1 MAKLRLSINSTEVL
15 TTYGIVDIVF
25 NGTTLAPA
33 KQLSATVENL
43 EYNIAGI
50 DNTSNTLKISLLN
63 DQAHDANN
71 DGDYLD
77 AGAGDQTMRV
87 IVSALSYS
95 IDDTTYTTL
104 LPQAATSYTVPSGPY
119 SGNVITLT
127 ESVTTFESYGA
138 DHAITFNSDGIVN
151 TEYCSGL
158 KGKILENGN
167 YLDLTSGKT
176 YDPDG
181 NEVGAP

>member
-1 MAKLRLSINSTEVL
+1 MAKLRLSIRSTVVRDI
-15 TTYGIVDIVF
+15 YGIVDVVF
-25 NGTTLAPA
+25 NGATLASA

-43 EYNIAGI
+43 EYNIAGV

-63 DQAHDANN
+63 DQAYDANN
-71 DGDYLD
+71 DGDYND
-77 AGAGDQTMRV
+77 AGDQTMQAV
-87 IVSALSYS
+87 VSALSYS

-104 LPQAATSYTVPSGPY
+104 LPQVATSYTVPSGPVA
-119 SGNVITLT
+119 GNVLILT
-127 ESVTTFESYGA
+127 ESVTQFSSYGA

-151 TEYCSGL
+151 TNYCSGL
-158 KGKILENGN
+158 RGKILENGN
-167 YLDLTSGKT
+167 FQNLVNGKT

>member
-1 MAKLRLSINSTEVL
+1 MAKLRLSINSTDVL
-15 TTYGIVDIVF
+15 GVYGIVDVIF
-25 NGTTLAPA
+25 NGTTLVSA

-77 AGAGDQTMRV
+77 AEDKIMRA
-87 IVSALSYS
+87 ILSSLSYAV
-95 IDDTTYTTL
+95 DNVNFTTL
-104 LPQAATSYTVPSGPY
+104 LPQTATSYTVPSGLY

-127 ESVTTFESYGA
+127 ESVTTFNSYNA
-138 DHAITFNSDGIVN
+138 DYAITFNSDGIVN

>member
-1 MAKLRLSINSTEVL
+1 MAKLRLSINSTDVL
-15 TTYGIVDIVF
+15 GVYGIVNIVF
-25 NGTTLAPA
+25 NGTNLATS

-63 DQAHDANN
+63 DQAHDVNLN
-71 DGDYLD
+71 GIFTD
-77 AGAGDQTMRV
+77 AGDQTMQAV
-87 IVSALSYS
+87 VSALSYS

-104 LPQAATSYTVPSGPY
+104 LPQAATSYIVPSGPVA
-119 SGNVITLT
+119 GNVLILT
-127 ESVTTFESYGA
+127 ESVTQFISYGA

-158 KGKILENGN
+158 RGKILENGN
-167 YLDLTSGKT
+167 FLDLTSGKT